1 MTDSKI
7 SQIITDP
14 RRQKLLLGAVSLG
27 VIMDGLDGS
36 IVNVAL
42 PQIAADFNTDAGTIA
57 WVIIA
62 YLLMMAGLL
71 LVFGKIAD
79 RGLMK
84 KIFISGFIIFTLS
97 SFICGI
103 SPDLNI
109 LLAGRVIQG
118 LGAAMIAAV
127 APLICVRYLPPHMLG
142 VALAVIAA
150 SSSIGFAAG
159 PPIGG
164 ILTQYL
170 SWHWIFLINIPI
182 GIIGI
187 PFVHKVIPK
196 DPLAGEK
203 APFDYAGAVTLF
215 GAMVF
220 GIFAIKEIA
229 ILSITDPL
237 ILVSTTLCVI
247 CLSLFVIRELTTP
260 SPFIN
265 IRIFTKWQ
273 FSAVTVA
280 FLLINIVFM
289 GVIYL
294 LPFYLSAEMNFDMAK
309 SGMYLLIPLLVT
321 CIISIP
327 FGRLSDMYGRRW
339 FVIAACL
346 LLIVFNAIF
355 AVILPEAGT
364 ISLIIALIL
373 MGAVFGIASGPAS
386 SRIIETAPKG
396 EEGTGSSLM
405 ITTIYLGG
413 VIGTA
418 LYAMIFTLAT
428 ASDGVVAFADLDSAT
443 FLSGFH
449 GTIMV
454 GLIISMIPLFLSAI
468 VKDEKK
474 VYK

>member
-1 MTDSKI
+1 M
-7 SQIITDP
+7 
-14 RRQKLLLGAVSLG
+14 LG
-27 VIMDGLDGS
+27 
-36 IVNVAL
+36 
-42 PQIAADFNTDAGTIA
+42 
-57 WVIIA
+57 
-62 YLLMMAGLL
+62 
-71 LVFGKIAD
+71 
-79 RGLMK
+79 
-84 KIFISGFIIFTLS
+84 
-97 SFICGI
+97 
-103 SPDLNI
+103 
-109 LLAGRVIQG
+109 
-118 LGAAMIAAV
+118 
-127 APLICVRYLPPHMLG
+127 G

-187 PFVHKVIPK
+187 PFVHKVIPPK
-196 DPLAGEK
+196 DPPLAGEK
-203 APFDYAGAVTLF
+203 APPFDYAGAVTLF

-309 SGMYLLIPLLVT
+309 SGMYLLIPPLLVT

>member
-1 MTDSKI
+1 MSR
-7 SQIITDP
+7 IITDP

-36 IVNVAL
+36 IVNIAL
-42 PQIAADFNTDAGTIA
+42 PQIATDFNTDAGTIA

-84 KIFISGFIIFTLS
+84 KIFIGGFVIFTLS

-118 LGAAMIAAV
+118 IGAAMIAAV

-142 VALAVIAA
+142 VALAVTAA

-187 PFVHKVIPK
+187 PFIYKVIPK
-196 DPLAGEK
+196 DPPSK
-203 APFDYAGAVTLF
+203 DNVPFDYAGAVALF

-220 GIFAIKEIA
+220 GVFAIKEIA
-229 ILSITDPL
+229 VFSITDPL
-237 ILVSTTLCVI
+237 ILAITILCMI
-247 CLSLFVIRELTTP
+247 CFSLFVIRQLTTP

-265 IRIFTKWQ
+265 IRIFKKWQ
-273 FSAVTVA
+273 FSAVTLA
-280 FLLINIVFM
+280 FFLINIIFM

-294 LPFYLSAEMNFDMAK
+294 LPFYLSAEMHFDMAT
-309 SGMYLLIPLLVT
+309 SGMYLLIPPLVIFIT
-321 CIISIP
+321 SIP

-339 FVIAACL
+339 FVVAACI
-346 LLIVFNAIF
+346 LLIVFNAIY
-355 AVILPEAGT
+355 AVILPEAGPVP
-364 ISLIIALIL
+364 LIIALIV
-373 MGAVFGIASGPAS
+373 MGIAFGIASGPAPC
-386 SRIIETAPKG
+386 RIIETVPKG
-396 EEGTGSSLM
+396 EEGTASSLM

-418 LYAMIFTLAT
+418 LYAMIFTLIT

-449 GTIMV
+449 FTISV
-454 GLIISMIPLFLSAI
+454 GLVLSVIPLILSAM